1 LSDAYEIKH
10 IIGQGGFASVYLA
23 RDSIFFCLKIPIGIS
38 KKLRAIKITKI
49 NKKLSNSNFGDFI
62 KNEVNV
68 LRILKS
74 KHICR
79 FIEVFE
85 DTTQVAIVLDYIKG
99 ENLYDVLKKGKKLST
114 EEVFYIIHILLQ
126 VLEEMNFKGF
136 AHRDV
141 KPSNIIIKRL
151 EGLED
156 GDQL

>member
-1 LSDAYEIKH
+1 
-10 IIGQGGFASVYLA
+10 
-23 RDSIFFCLKIPIGIS
+23 
-38 KKLRAIKITKI
+38 LRAIKITKI
-49 NKKLSNSNFGDFI
+49 NSKLSNSNFGDFI

-85 DTTQVAIVLDYIKG
+85 DPTQVAIVLDYIKG
-99 ENLYDVLKKGKKLST
+99 ENLLDALKKGKKLSS

-126 VLEEMNFKGF
+126 VLEEMNSKGF